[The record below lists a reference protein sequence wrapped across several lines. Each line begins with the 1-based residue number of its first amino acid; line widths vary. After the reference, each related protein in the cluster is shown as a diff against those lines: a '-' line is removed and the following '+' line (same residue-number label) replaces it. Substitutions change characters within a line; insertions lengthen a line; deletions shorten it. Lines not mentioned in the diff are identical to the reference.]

1 MKTRAQN
8 VSVILLFLLC
18 VFLFAA
24 LLNHSAESA
33 AKRYQ
38 YHVVALTGMTQLRT
52 QSDADQNRMKTIENV
67 INEQSAQGWEFYQA
81 DGYVLYFRR

>member
-1 MKTRAQN
+1 MKTGVQKTSA
-8 VSVILLFLLC
+8 FLLPVLC
-18 VFLFAA
+18 VLLFAA
-24 LLNHSAESA
+24 LLNRPAESA

-38 YHVVALTGMTQLRT
+38 YHVIALTGMTQLRT
-52 QSDADQNRMKTIENV
+52 QSDADQSRMKTIENV